1 MWMIYGKRTKEP
13 YVDKQFRMLTA
24 KGMPTTDS
32 SKAMMFDQKKDAEP
46 YLQKVKAGKTYYDP
60 IFEIRKAR

>member
-24 KGMPTTDS
+24 KVC
-32 SKAMMFDQKKDAEP
+32 AQ
-46 YLQKVKAGKTYYDP
+46 LIQ
-60 IFEIRKAR
+60 ARQ

>member
-24 KGMPTTDS
+24 NGFKQGNDVCREEGCRS
-32 SKAMMFDQKKDAEP
+32 IS
-46 YLQKVKAGKTYYDP
+46 
-60 IFEIRKAR
+60 